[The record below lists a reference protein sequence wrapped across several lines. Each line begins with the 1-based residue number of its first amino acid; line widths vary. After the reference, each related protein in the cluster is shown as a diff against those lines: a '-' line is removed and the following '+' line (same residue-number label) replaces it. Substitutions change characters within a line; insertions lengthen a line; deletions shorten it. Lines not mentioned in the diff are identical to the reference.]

1 MQAKLL
7 SWSHWIYILF
17 RIFCISWY
25 SSIPF
30 RLVWKENTILHQH
43 VHAKYCLP
51 NNYFIKRCIYY
62 NRRVFSCGSLCG
74 RQNRYWYYLSQWI
87 YPIQTLEFSHN
98 FIKCSRW
105 LNYDFL
111 SSILLFL
118 QWLVPFTLNW
128 ICIWLFD
135 IVIDLIYTWEP

>member
-1 MQAKLL
+1 
-7 SWSHWIYILF
+7 
-17 RIFCISWY
+17 
-25 SSIPF
+25 
-30 RLVWKENTILHQH
+30 
-43 VHAKYCLP
+43 
-51 NNYFIKRCIYY
+51 
-62 NRRVFSCGSLCG
+62 LCG